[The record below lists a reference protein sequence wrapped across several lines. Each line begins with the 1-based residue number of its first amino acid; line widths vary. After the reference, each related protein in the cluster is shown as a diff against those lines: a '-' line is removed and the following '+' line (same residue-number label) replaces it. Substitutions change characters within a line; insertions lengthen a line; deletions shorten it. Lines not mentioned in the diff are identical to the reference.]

1 MGNCQVHKVQPKV
14 KMSLSGPLGSNYQYA
29 CCEKEVNVTNILNMN
44 TENQNGCDVQVH
56 EVSQP
61 YQLDGQKEKKIT
73 DRIIAHQ
80 LIILETTGNKYI
92 EHIKIR

>member
-1 MGNCQVHKVQPKV
+1 
-14 KMSLSGPLGSNYQYA
+14 MSLSGPLGSNYQYS

-44 TENQNGCDVQVH
+44 TESQNGCDVQVH

>member
-1 MGNCQVHKVQPKV
+1 
-14 KMSLSGPLGSNYQYA
+14 MSLSGPLGSNYQYA